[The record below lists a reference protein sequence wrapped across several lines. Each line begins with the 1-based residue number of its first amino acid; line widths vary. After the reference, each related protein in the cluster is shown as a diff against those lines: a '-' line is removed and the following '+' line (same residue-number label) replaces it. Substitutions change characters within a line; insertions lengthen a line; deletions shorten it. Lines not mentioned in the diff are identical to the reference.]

1 MVERFQYDAYGKRT
15 VLSPTLVAASD
26 TFVFNHGFAGGK
38 ADTVTG
44 RVNFRNREYD
54 VDLIRWT
61 TMDPIGFDVLVEQ
74 MADGGMGSLRFL
86 IPSIENSMR
95 RLGEVFA
102 QGEFNDEDGV
112 PVSFTVNLDKDGKL
126 FELDLW
132 RVDFEPL
139 KRLPRKN
146 EVVIMLADSA

>member
-1 MVERFQYDAYGKRT
+1 
-15 VLSPTLVAASD
+15 
-26 TFVFNHGFAGGK
+26 
-38 ADTVTG
+38 
-44 RVNFRNREYD
+44 
-54 VDLIRWT
+54 
-61 TMDPIGFDVLVEQ
+61 MDPIGFDVLVEQ